1 MEITKIEI
9 QKKNKN
15 RVNLYLDNEFNCGL
29 SLEVVV
35 KYGLKEGKEINQELL
50 DFLCNSSEKEVAMN
64 KAISYIARYQKTEKE
79 IKEYLFKKGFG
90 DEISQDVIKKL
101 KEYNFI
107 DDDLYAQNY
116 IKYKTKSVGKRK
128 LAYELRKKGIKEN
141 LIDNNIDIYSQDSD
155 SVLLVAEKYLRKKP
169 RDIKTKQK
177 AYRYLLSRGFMSEDI
192 IRALNSMFKEE

>member
-1 MEITKIEI
+1 MKITKIEV

-15 RVNLYLDNEFNCGL
+15 RVNLYLDNAFNCGL

-35 KYGLKEGKEINQELL
+35 KYGLKEGKELNQELL
-50 DFLCNSSEKEVAMN
+50 DFLCDSSEKEVAMN

-79 IKEYLFKKGFG
+79 IQEYLLKKGFE
-90 DEISQDVIKKL
+90 DEIIQEVIKKL

-107 DDDLYAQNY
+107 DDDLFAQNY
-116 IKYKTKSVGKRK
+116 IKYKTRSVGKRK
-128 LAYELRKKGIKEN
+128 LAYELRKKGIKET

-155 SVLLVAEKYLRKKP
+155 NVLLVAEKYLRNKP

-177 AYRYLLSRGFMSEDI
+177 TYRYLLSRGFISEDI
-192 IRALNSMFKEE
+192 IRALNKIFKEE

>member
-50 DFLCNSSEKEVAMN
+50 DFLCNSSEKEIAIN

-128 LAYELRKKGIKEN
+128 LAYELRKKGINES

>member
-1 MEITKIEI
+1 MKITKIEV

-15 RVNLYLDNEFNCGL
+15 RVNLYLDNAFNCGL

-35 KYGLKEGKEINQELL
+35 KYGLKEGKELNQELL
-50 DFLCNSSEKEVAMN
+50 DFLCDSSEKEVAMN

-79 IKEYLFKKGFG
+79 IQEYLLKKGFE
-90 DEISQDVIKKL
+90 DEIIQEVIKKL

-107 DDDLYAQNY
+107 DDDLFAQNY
-116 IKYKTKSVGKRK
+116 IKYKTRSVGKRK
-128 LAYELRKKGIKEN
+128 LAYELRKKGIKET

-155 SVLLVAEKYLRKKP
+155 NVLLVAEKYLRNKP

-177 AYRYLLSRGFMSEDI
+177 TYRYLLSRGFVSEDI
-192 IRALNSMFKEE
+192 IRALNTMFKEE

>member
-128 LAYELRKKGIKEN
+128 LAYELRKKGINES

>member
-1 MEITKIEI
+1 MKITKIEV

-15 RVNLYLDNEFNCGL
+15 RVNLYLNNAFNCGL

-35 KYGLKEGKEINQELL
+35 KYGLKEGKELNQELL
-50 DFLCNSSEKEVAMN
+50 DFLCDSSEKEVAMN

-79 IKEYLFKKGFG
+79 IQEYLLKKGFE
-90 DEISQDVIKKL
+90 DEIIQEVIKKL

-107 DDDLYAQNY
+107 DDDLFAQNY
-116 IKYKTKSVGKRK
+116 IKYKTRSVGKRK
-128 LAYELRKKGIKEN
+128 LAYELRKKGIKET

-155 SVLLVAEKYLRKKP
+155 NVLLVAEKYLRNKP

-177 AYRYLLSRGFMSEDI
+177 TYRYLLSRGFISEDI
-192 IRALNSMFKEE
+192 IRALNKIFKEE